1 MRVANVSGRVA
12 VLVDNRVVDV
22 EWASEGQ
29 FGSDPQE
36 IFRRW
41 DEFRE
46 WAGSVDL
53 IGSAGATLDES
64 LIACAVPSPAQIFA
78 IGLNYRAHAAEAEV
92 EAPGHPPVFTK
103 FPSSLAG
110 AFDDVE
116 LPSETV
122 DWEVELVVVMG
133 RRAHRVSADDAWGYV
148 AGLTIGQDLS
158 ERTVQLRPPIP
169 QFSLGKSYPK
179 FSPVGP
185 VVVTVD
191 EFDDPDDLAISCQVG
206 DEVLQT
212 GRTSQMIFSVPR
224 LIEELSAVATL
235 FPGDIIFTGTPSGVG
250 VARNPQRF
258 LQPDDVLVS
267 NIEGVGRMS
276 NRMVIGAAVADRAMA

>member
-12 VLVDNRVVDV
+12 ILLEDQVVDV
-22 EWASEGQ
+22 QSASGGR
-29 FGSDPQE
+29 FGSDPQA
-36 IFRRW
+36 IFERW
-41 DEFRE
+41 DEFRD
-46 WAGSVDL
+46 WAHSTNLAGAAGS
-53 IGSAGATLDES
+53 TLDEGQ
-64 LIACAVPSPAQIFA
+64 IECAVPAPRQVFA

-92 EAPGHPPVFTK
+92 DAPGHPPVFTK

-116 LPSETV
+116 LPSDTV

-133 RRAHRVSADDAWGYV
+133 RQARRVAAEDAWSFV

-158 ERTVQLRPPIP
+158 ERTVQLRPPLP
-169 QFSLGKSYPK
+169 QFSLGKSFPK

-185 VVVTVD
+185 VIVTID
-191 EFDDPDDLAISCQVG
+191 EFDDPGDLEISCQVG
-206 DEVLQT
+206 DDVLQR
-212 GRTSQMIFSVPR
+212 GRTSQMIFSVPQ

-250 VARNPQRF
+250 VARDPQRF
-258 LQPDDVLVS
+258 LQPEDVLVS
-267 NIEGVGRMS
+267 SIEGVGRMS
-276 NRMVIGAAVADRAMA
+276 NRMVVGAAFAARAVV

>member
-1 MRVANVSGRVA
+1 VANVSGRVA
-12 VLVDNRVVDV
+12 ILLDDRMIDIQS
-22 EWASEGQ
+22 ASDGR
-29 FGSDPQE
+29 FPSDPQA
-36 IFRRW
+36 IFERW

-46 WAGSVDL
+46 WAGRADL
-53 IGSAGATLDES
+53 AGTVGAPLDER
-64 LIACAVPSPAQIFA
+64 LIACAVPSPRQVFA

-92 EAPGHPPVFTK
+92 EAPRHPPVFTK

-122 DWEVELVVVMG
+122 DWEVELVAVMG
-133 RRAHRVSADDAWGYV
+133 RRAHRVSAGDAWDYV

-169 QFSLGKSYPK
+169 QFSLGKSFPR

-185 VVVTVD
+185 FIVTID

-206 DEVLQT
+206 DEVLQA

-235 FPGDIIFTGTPSGVG
+235 FPGDLIFTGTPSGVG
-250 VARNPQRF
+250 VARDPQRF

-276 NRMVIGAAVADRAMA
+276 NRMVVGAARADRAMV